1 MIGCGPVALC
11 AVKAFKWPWETDAD
25 DESNENESQAS
36 KENGA
41 YPRSSSLDLPYTN
54 RPLSPYT
61 QYDDLKPPTSPTP
74 SPPVEV
80 KKRAENDSVTA
91 EVLVERTL
99 IRE

>member
-1 MIGCGPVALC
+1 MIGCGPVAPC

-25 DESNENESQAS
+25 TESNENESQAS
-36 KENGA
+36 EGNGA
-41 YPRSSSLDLPYTN
+41 YPRSSSLDLPSTN

-61 QYDDLKPPTSPTP
+61 QYADLKPPTSPTP

-80 KKRAENDSVTA
+80 KKRAENDSVPA